1 METAGQTTL
10 QESAVHARRQA
21 ACWWP
26 LDTTACSSLDL
37 DDASTFSSSSLL
49 LGWEWDPQLCCFGS
63 PHARDSE
70 LFGPTCMESPVSEA
84 SAAAATGELDDELLL
99 MSLWGECHLFSSC
112 SALKEKTAT
121 SSQRTPKSLQSGLI
135 CSQLLKCFLWPTYSS
150 LISSLH
156 CRFFLLVV
164 FFY

>member
-70 LFGPTCMESPVSEA
+70 LFGPTCRSRFACLQGLHCTLLVPFHSPHAASMADCARVIGMESPVSEA

-99 MSLWGECHLFSSC
+99 MVNRSL
-112 SALKEKTAT
+112 
-121 SSQRTPKSLQSGLI
+121 LI
-135 CSQLLKCFLWPTYSS
+135 QIQHACNAN
-150 LISSLH
+150 
-156 CRFFLLVV
+156 LVV
-164 FFY
+164 A